1 MKDLKKLAN
10 IDIHNAMIDAL
21 GRCVY
26 YGTCRPPKHAD
37 IEYMTDVLKVFLH
50 KKVEIK
56 LAGYDRDGAGLW
68 VELKKE
74 NGDEITVAIK
84 GTTLTVGTKKID
96 ADVYGLLQARNV
108 LTEWLN
114 ETK

>member
-1 MKDLKKLAN
+1 MKDLKELAW
-10 IDIHNAMIDAL
+10 IDIHDAMIHGL
-21 GRCVY
+21 GKCVY
-26 YGTCRPPKHAD
+26 FGTCRPPKHAD

-56 LAGYDRDGAGLW
+56 YVEYNRDGAGLCA
-68 VELKKE
+68 VLQKE
-74 NGDEITVAIK
+74 NGDEITVALK

-96 ADVYGLLQARNV
+96 ADVYGFLQAREF
-108 LTEWLN
+108 LTEWSN